1 MSGRWRTAWITGA
14 SSGIGRAL
22 ALRLAASGVT
32 VAASARNTT
41 ALADLA
47 RDAPAIHAFP
57 LDVTDHAAVHA
68 TARDIARQ
76 IGAIDLAVFN
86 AGIGRRMGLA
96 DFDAAEAGRT
106 MAVNYQGLVNGVEA
120 VLPTMLANRSGHIA
134 LMASLA
140 GYRGLPRAASYTPSK
155 AAAIALA
162 ESLAPELD
170 GTGVRISLINPGF
183 VATAMTERASHPLPF
198 LIEPD
203 EAARRIVAGLE
214 RGRFNIAFPRRMAA
228 LMTLG
233 RLLPAP
239 VYFALLKAAGV
250 AGKPPETR

>member
-1 MSGRWRTAWITGA
+1 M
-14 SSGIGRAL
+14 
-22 ALRLAASGVT
+22 
-32 VAASARNTT
+32 
-41 ALADLA
+41 
-47 RDAPAIHAFP
+47 
-57 LDVTDHAAVHA
+57 
-68 TARDIARQ
+68 
-76 IGAIDLAVFN
+76 GAIDLAVFN

-120 VLPTMLANRSGHIA
+120 VLPAMLARRSGHIA

-162 ESLAPELD
+162 ESLKPEFD
-170 GTGVRISLINPGF
+170 GTGVRLALINPGF
-183 VATAMTERASHPLPF
+183 VATAMTERARHPLPF

-214 RGRFNIAFPRRMAA
+214 RGQVQHRIPAPHGSPDDARPPAA
-228 LMTLG
+228 RA
-233 RLLPAP
+233 RLLR
-239 VYFALLKAAGV
+239 AAESRRRA
-250 AGKPPETR
+250 AGKPPASDFDLIPAAGRKNRFTTRQS